1 MVKVTRAALY
11 SRIDLSAK
19 GIHTMAAIQFL
30 FIMVVPIVL
39 VAGGLVSLFAVGAL
53 FDALEHP
60 AELQQRVEG
69 AFRSGP
75 VAAQAAGKDHYYQP
89 FWSSR

>member
-1 MVKVTRAALY
+1 
-11 SRIDLSAK
+11 
-19 GIHTMAAIQFL
+19 MAAIQFL
-30 FIMVVPIVL
+30 FIVIVPIVL

-60 AELQQRVEG
+60 GELQQRVEG
-69 AFRSGP
+69 AFRAGP
-75 VAAQAAGKDHYYQP
+75 VTAHATGRDHYYQP